1 MTKNQVIQ
9 KTKHSERGFTLVE
22 VLVTMVIIGLLATFV
37 VLNVLPA
44 QDKAMVQKAKGDI
57 ATLGTALEMYKL
69 DMAVYPE
76 RLEDLNAATSDIQ
89 DPRYR
94 KGGYIKFLPT
104 DPWGRPYLYKNP
116 GENGAV
122 DIWSYGAD
130 GEEGG
135 EGSDADIT
143 SWQQN

>member
-1 MTKNQVIQ
+1 MKNFKRDKIPNQD
-9 KTKHSERGFTLVE
+9 GFTLVE

-57 ATLGTALEMYKL
+57 ATLGTAVEMYKL

-76 RLEDLNAATSDIQ
+76 SLEDLNASVNGTR

-104 DPWGRPYLYKNP
+104 DPWGRPYLYAYP
-116 GENGAV
+116 GENAEF

-135 EGSDADIT
+135 EGNDADIT